1 MRHLILMIDNEFEI
15 PGLLRERL
23 TPTGFDV
30 VWVNVQAVLTDQWLK
45 KPTFGGIIVNL
56 DMRDHAGIAV
66 LERLQKQ
73 RVDIPVIV
81 ISSGSERERLEEALR
96 KGARD
101 YVLKPIDTELL
112 LQKCLRHF
120 GPPPPSTTG

>member
-23 TPTGFDV
+23 TPMGFDV

-45 KPTFGGIIVNL
+45 KATFGGIIVNL
-56 DMRDHAGIAV
+56 DMRDHAGMAV
-66 LERLQKQ
+66 LERLHKQ
-73 RVDIPVIV
+73 GVAIPVIV
-81 ISSGSERERLEEALR
+81 ISSGSEDERLEEALR

-112 LQKCLRHF
+112 LQNAWAIWARRHLRH
-120 GPPPPSTTG
+120 